1 YAWLFDSH
9 VLWQEVYP
17 IFTLMAA
24 NTRTIKIGPC
34 VTNPGTRDPTVTA
47 SALATLN
54 EISGGRMVMGIGRGD
69 SARRVLGQKPVT
81 VEQMEADCRLIR
93 DLAAG
98 REVSY
103 DGVKVRLKWAEHE
116 LPIWV
121 AGYGPKALRA
131 AGRVADGVIIQ
142 LADPAIIKWCLQ
154 FVREGAEEAG
164 RSFDDIQIQAAAPA
178 FISDDLEAAREQV
191 RWFPALVSN
200 HVVDLLKRY
209 DAQDLPKALTDYI
222 KARDHYDYSE
232 HAQRGAAHAD
242 FVPDDVI
249 DRFCVI
255 GTVEQSRKRIEE
267 LIDVGDVRL
276 AVLTQHRA
284 IVLDQHRGV
293 VVDAGLGLFV
303 ERHDQRHLVLL
314 RQRLHPPD
322 GWAVVPLG
330 GVVPLGILLGA
341 EVGTKEDLL
350 QAGDLRTLG
359 RGLRDQLLVL
369 FDRFLFG
376 HVRVRLDQRRSYLC
390 HVCVASSP

>member
-1 YAWLFDSH
+1 MARISFGVCFAPDPPPSRWAELTRLAESQGFEYAWLFDSH

-24 NTRTIKIGPC
+24 STSTIKIGPC

-47 SALATLN
+47 SALATLQ
-54 EISGGRMVMGIGRGD
+54 EISRGRMVMGIGRGD
-69 SARRVLGQKPVT
+69 SARRVLGQKPVS

-93 DLAAG
+93 DLARG

-103 DGVKVRLKWAEHE
+103 DGVKIRLKWAEYD

-164 RSFDDIQIQAAAPA
+164 RNFDEIQVQAAAPA
-178 FISDDLEAAREQV
+178 YIADDLDAAREQV

-209 DAQDLPKALTDYI
+209 DAKDLPQALTDYI
-222 KARDHYDYSE
+222 KARDHYDYQE
-232 HAQRGAAHAD
+232 HARRGAAHAE
-242 FVPDDVI
+242 FVPDSVV

-255 GTVEQSRKRIEE
+255 GTVEESRRRIQE
-267 LIDVGDVRL
+267 LIDVGV
-276 AVLTQHRA
+276 
-284 IVLDQHRGV
+284 
-293 VVDAGLGLFV
+293 
-303 ERHDQRHLVLL
+303 
-314 RQRLHPPD
+314 
-322 GWAVVPLG
+322 
-330 GVVPLGILLGA
+330 
-341 EVGTKEDLL
+341 
-350 QAGDLRTLG
+350 
-359 RGLRDQLLVL
+359 DQLNLYLMVEKPE
-369 FDRFLFG
+369 
-376 HVRVRLDQRRSYLC
+376 RVIEQYGQSIIP
-390 HVCVASSP
+390 AFS